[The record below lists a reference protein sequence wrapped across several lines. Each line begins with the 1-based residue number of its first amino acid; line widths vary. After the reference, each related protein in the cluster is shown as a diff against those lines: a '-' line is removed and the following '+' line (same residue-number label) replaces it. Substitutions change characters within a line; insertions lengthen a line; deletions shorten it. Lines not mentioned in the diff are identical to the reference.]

1 MNAQLAARYRK
12 SGFVNLK
19 FVSVRKSALRG
30 LVLSLALLPLA
41 SQARETDAVSEPFEV
56 GDSPSGNYLSARV
69 AEAEHDTFA
78 ASTFFREALRADPR
92 NPDLIQGAFVATL
105 ANGDMEAADAL
116 AREIMQRDPHNA
128 SARLTLTV
136 HDFRN
141 RSFAAARTLLNAG
154 GAGKGDLTTILL
166 TAWSYIGS
174 GDVKKAIAAINSLS
188 DPTFAVFRDFHAGL
202 MLDVAGKTEEAGARL
217 KAAYDGD
224 QSTLRLVDAYGR
236 NLARRGK
243 IDEAKKVFGDFNKL
257 QPHNPIIEA
266 ALADL
271 AAGRKLEPMVKDARG
286 GAAEVLYGLG
296 AYGLGAA
303 ESRPGDAVAAI
314 VFLRLALELS
324 PQNALAL
331 DTLAEAY
338 GKLKQ
343 YDSAIEIYDQVPK
356 SSSLRVAS
364 EIRVALLYAAM
375 GKADESAKQ
384 LRGIVKQHPDN
395 VDAVSALADVLRSQ
409 KKFQESA
416 DAYTR
421 VLALTA
427 PDDKSRWAIYYFR
440 GVDYERAKEWSKA
453 EPDLK
458 EALNLYPEQPMVL
471 NYLGYSWVDQGVHLD
486 EAFKMLR
493 RAVELE
499 PEDGYIVEFARLGL
513 LQARPLRRGGEISGA
528 RRRSQAGRSDHQRT
542 SRRRLLARGPQARR
556 RVPVEPRARPE
567 TGPRGS
573 AQDPGQDR
581 ERPARRPA
589 ADRKPRSSCER
600 SRRYRRQ
607 GRLTR
612 QPAWLTLKPRHSPW
626 RSAARRAVSK

>member
-1 MNAQLAARYRK
+1 MHPTL
-12 SGFVNLK
+12 
-19 FVSVRKSALRG
+19 VSARKSALRG
-30 LVLSLALLPLA
+30 LVFFLAFLPLA
-41 SQARETDAVSEPFEV
+41 AQARQTAAISEPFEV

-92 NPDLIQGAFVATL
+92 NPELIQGAFVATL
-105 ANGDMEAADAL
+105 ANGDMDAASAL
-116 AREIMQRDPHNA
+116 ARALLLRDPHNA

-136 HDFRN
+136 RDFKN
-141 RSFAAARTLLNAG
+141 RSYAAARTRLAAG

-174 GDVKKAIAAINSLS
+174 GDVKKAIAMVDSMS

-202 MLDVAGKTEEAGARL
+202 MLDVAGKAEEAGARL

-224 QSTLRLVDAYGR
+224 KSTLRLVDAYGR

-243 IDEAKKVFGDFNKL
+243 IDEAKTVFGDFNTL

-271 AAGRKLEPMVKDARG
+271 AAGRKLDPMVKDVRA

-303 ESRPGDAVAAI
+303 GSRPSDALAAV

-331 DTLAEAY
+331 DTLGEAY

-356 SSSLRVAS
+356 SDPLRATS
-364 EIRVALLYAAM
+364 EIRAALLYAAM
-375 GKADESAKQ
+375 GKTDESTRQ
-384 LRGIVKQHPDN
+384 LQAIVKDHPDN
-395 VDAVSALADVLRSQ
+395 EDAVSALADVLRTE

-440 GVDYERAKEWSKA
+440 GVDYERAKQWDKA

-471 NYLGYSWVDQGVHLD
+471 NYLGYSWVDQGKHLD
-486 EAFKMLR
+486 DAFKMLR

-499 PEDGYIVEFARLGL
+499 PEDGYIVDSLGWAYYKL
-513 LQARPLRRGGEISGA
+513 
-528 RRRSQAGRSDHQRT
+528 GRYDEAVKY
-542 SRRRLLARGPQARR
+542 L
-556 RVPVEPRARPE
+556 ERAV
-567 TGPRGS
+567 
-573 AQDPGQDR
+573 D
-581 ERPARRPA
+581 
-589 ADRKPRSSCER
+589 
-600 SRRYRRQ
+600 
-607 GRLTR
+607 
-612 QPAWLTLKPRHSPW
+612 LKPGDPTINDHLGDAYW
-626 RSAARRAVSK
+626 RVGRKLDAQFQWNHARDLKPEPEDLPNILSKIEKGLPDAPTQTESHDPAPGAPANLVGKGG

>member
-1 MNAQLAARYRK
+1 ME
-12 SGFVNLK
+12 SK
-19 FVSVRKSALRG
+19 FVSARKSALRG

-174 GDVKKAIAAINSLS
+174 GDVKKAIAAIDSLERS
-188 DPTFAVFRDFHAGL
+188 DLRRVPRLPCRADARCRGPDRGGRGAATRRPMTATRAPCAWSTP
-202 MLDVAGKTEEAGARL
+202 MAAIWRAGAR
-217 KAAYDGD
+217 
-224 QSTLRLVDAYGR
+224 STRR
-236 NLARRGK
+236 KRFLAT
-243 IDEAKKVFGDFNKL
+243 FNKL

-324 PQNALAL
+324 PERLGARHARRGLWQ
-331 DTLAEAY
+331 AEA
-338 GKLKQ
+338 
-343 YDSAIEIYDQVPK
+343 V
-356 SSSLRVAS
+356 
-364 EIRVALLYAAM
+364 
-375 GKADESAKQ
+375 
-384 LRGIVKQHPDN
+384 
-395 VDAVSALADVLRSQ
+395 
-409 KKFQESA
+409 
-416 DAYTR
+416 
-421 VLALTA
+421 
-427 PDDKSRWAIYYFR
+427 
-440 GVDYERAKEWSKA
+440 
-453 EPDLK
+453 
-458 EALNLYPEQPMVL
+458 
-471 NYLGYSWVDQGVHLD
+471 
-486 EAFKMLR
+486 
-493 RAVELE
+493 
-499 PEDGYIVEFARLGL
+499 
-513 LQARPLRRGGEISGA
+513 
-528 RRRSQAGRSDHQRT
+528 
-542 SRRRLLARGPQARR
+542 
-556 RVPVEPRARPE
+556 
-567 TGPRGS
+567 
-573 AQDPGQDR
+573 
-581 ERPARRPA
+581 
-589 ADRKPRSSCER
+589 
-600 SRRYRRQ
+600 
-607 GRLTR
+607 
-612 QPAWLTLKPRHSPW
+612 
-626 RSAARRAVSK
+626 

>member
-1 MNAQLAARYRK
+1 M
-12 SGFVNLK
+12 NLK
-19 FVSVRKSALRG
+19 LVYLRKSALRG

-41 SQARETDAVSEPFEV
+41 GHARETDAVSEPFEV

-78 ASTFFREALRADPR
+78 ASTFFREALRADPN

-105 ANGDMEAADAL
+105 ANGDMDAAAAL
-116 AREIMQRDPHNA
+116 AREIMQRDPRNA

-136 HDFRN
+136 HDFKN
-141 RSFAAARTLLNAG
+141 RSYASARALLSGGG
-154 GAGKGDLTTILL
+154 GAKGDLTTILL

-174 GDVKKAIAAINSLS
+174 GDVKKGIATIDSMS

-202 MLDVAGKTEEAGARL
+202 MLDVAGRTEEAGARL
-217 KAAYDGD
+217 KAAYAID

-271 AAGRKLEPMVKDARG
+271 AAGRKLQPMVKDARG

-303 ESRPGDAVAAI
+303 GGRPGDALAAI

-324 PQNALAL
+324 PQSALAL
-331 DTLAEAY
+331 DTLGEAY

-343 YDSAIEIYDQVPK
+343 YDSAIEIYDQIPK
-356 SSSLRVAS
+356 SSPLRVTS
-364 EIRVALLYAAM
+364 EIRIALIYAAT
-375 GKADESAKQ
+375 GKADESIKL
-384 LRGIVKQHPDN
+384 LRSIVKDHPDN
-395 VDAVSALADVLRSQ
+395 VDAVSALADVLRSD
-409 KKFQESA
+409 KKFQDSA

-458 EALNLYPEQPMVL
+458 EALDLYPEQPMVL
-471 NYLGYSWVDQGVHLD
+471 NYLGYSWVDQGIHLD

-499 PEDGYIVEFARLGL
+499 PDDGYIVDSLGWAYYKL
-513 LQARPLRRGGEISGA
+513 
-528 RRRSQAGRSDHQRT
+528 GRYDEAVKY
-542 SRRRLLARGPQARR
+542 L
-556 RVPVEPRARPE
+556 ERAV
-567 TGPRGS
+567 
-573 AQDPGQDR
+573 D
-581 ERPARRPA
+581 
-589 ADRKPRSSCER
+589 
-600 SRRYRRQ
+600 
-607 GRLTR
+607 
-612 QPAWLTLKPRHSPW
+612 LKPGDPTINDHLGDAYWRVGRKLDAGFQWNHARDLKPDPEDLPKILSKIEKGLPDAPRQTESHDPSPN
-626 RSAARRAVSK
+626 APADIAGKGG

>member
-1 MNAQLAARYRK
+1 L
-12 SGFVNLK
+12 VNLK
-19 FVSVRKSALRG
+19 FVSARKNALRG
-30 LVLSLALLPLA
+30 LVLSLALLPLS

-92 NPDLIQGAFVATL
+92 NPELIQGAFVATL
-105 ANGDMEAADAL
+105 ANGDMDAAAAL

-141 RSFAAARTLLNAG
+141 RSYAAARTLLNAG

-174 GDVKKAIAAINSLS
+174 GDVKKAIAAIDSLS

-224 QSTLRLVDAYGR
+224 QGTLRLVDAYGR

-364 EIRVALLYAAM
+364 EIRVALLYSAM
-375 GKADESAKQ
+375 GKADESVKQ
-384 LRGIVKQHPDN
+384 LRGIVKEHPDN
-395 VDAVSALADVLRSQ
+395 VDAVSALADVLRSE
-409 KKFQESA
+409 KKFPESA

-440 GVDYERAKEWSKA
+440 GVDYERAKQWSKA

-499 PEDGYIVEFARLGL
+499 PEDGYIVDSLGWAYYKL
-513 LQARPLRRGGEISGA
+513 
-528 RRRSQAGRSDHQRT
+528 GRYDEAVKY
-542 SRRRLLARGPQARR
+542 L
-556 RVPVEPRARPE
+556 ERAV
-567 TGPRGS
+567 
-573 AQDPGQDR
+573 D
-581 ERPARRPA
+581 
-589 ADRKPRSSCER
+589 
-600 SRRYRRQ
+600 
-607 GRLTR
+607 
-612 QPAWLTLKPRHSPW
+612 LKPGDPTINDHLGDAYW
-626 RSAARRAVSK
+626 RVGRKLDAGFQWNHARDLKPDPEDLPKILSKIEKGLPDAPQQTESHDPPANAPANIAGKGG

>member
-1 MNAQLAARYRK
+1 MNARLAARYRK

-19 FVSVRKSALRG
+19 FVSVRKSARRG

-174 GDVKKAIAAINSLS
+174 GDVKKAIAAIDSLS

-236 NLARRGK
+236 YLARRGK

-499 PEDGYIVEFARLGL
+499 PEDGYIVDSLGWAYYKL
-513 LQARPLRRGGEISGA
+513 
-528 RRRSQAGRSDHQRT
+528 GRYDEAVKY
-542 SRRRLLARGPQARR
+542 L
-556 RVPVEPRARPE
+556 ERAV
-567 TGPRGS
+567 
-573 AQDPGQDR
+573 D
-581 ERPARRPA
+581 
-589 ADRKPRSSCER
+589 
-600 SRRYRRQ
+600 
-607 GRLTR
+607 
-612 QPAWLTLKPRHSPW
+612 LKPGDPTINEHLGDAYW
-626 RSAARRAVSK
+626 RVGRKLDAGFQWNHARDLKPDPEDLPKILGKIAKGLPDAPQQTESHDPPANAPADIAGKGG

>member
-1 MNAQLAARYRK
+1 
-12 SGFVNLK
+12 VNLK
-19 FVSVRKSALRG
+19 FVFARKRALRG

-41 SQARETDAVSEPFEV
+41 GHAREADPVSEPFEV

-78 ASTFFREALRADPR
+78 ASTFFREALRADPH

-105 ANGDMEAADAL
+105 ANGDMDAATAL
-116 AREIMQRDPHNA
+116 ARSIVQRDPHNA

-136 HDFRN
+136 RDFRN
-141 RSFAAARTLLNAG
+141 KKYAVARALLNAG
-154 GAGKGDLTTILL
+154 GGGRGDLTTILL

-174 GDVKKAIAAINSLS
+174 GDVKKAIAIMDTMS

-202 MLDVAGKTEEAGARL
+202 MLDVVGRTEEAGARL
-217 KAAYDGD
+217 KAAYDSD
-224 QSTLRLVDAYGR
+224 QGTLRLVDAYGR

-243 IDEAKKVFGDFNKL
+243 IDEAKKVFEDFNKL

-303 ESRPGDAVAAI
+303 GSRPGDAVAAI
-314 VFLRLALELS
+314 VFLRLALELT
-324 PQNALAL
+324 PQNALTL
-331 DTLAEAY
+331 DTLGEAY

-356 SSSLRVAS
+356 SNPLRVTS
-364 EIRVALLYAAM
+364 DIRVALLFAAM
-375 GKADESAKQ
+375 GKADESAQ
-384 LRGIVKQHPDN
+384 RLRAIVKEHPEN
-395 VDAVSALADVLRSQ
+395 VDALSALADVLRSE
-409 KKFQESA
+409 KKYLESA

-499 PEDGYIVEFARLGL
+499 PEDGYIVDSLGWAYYKLGRYDEAVKYLERAVDLKPGDPTINDHLGDAYWRVGRKLDAGFQWNHARDLKPDPEDLPKILSKIAKGL
-513 LQARPLRRGGEISGA
+513 PDAP
-528 RRRSQAGRSDHQRT
+528 QRT
-542 SRRRLLARGPQARR
+542 
-556 RVPVEPRARPE
+556 EIH
-567 TGPRGS
+567 
-573 AQDPGQDR
+573 DPSSN
-581 ERPARRPA
+581 APA
-589 ADRKPRSSCER
+589 AIAGK
-600 SRRYRRQ
+600 
-607 GRLTR
+607 GG
-612 QPAWLTLKPRHSPW
+612 
-626 RSAARRAVSK
+626 

>member
-1 MNAQLAARYRK
+1 MNARLAARYRK

-174 GDVKKAIAAINSLS
+174 GDVKKAIAAIDSLS

-499 PEDGYIVEFARLGL
+499 PEDGYIVDSLGWAYYKL
-513 LQARPLRRGGEISGA
+513 
-528 RRRSQAGRSDHQRT
+528 GRYDEAVKY
-542 SRRRLLARGPQARR
+542 L
-556 RVPVEPRARPE
+556 ERAV
-567 TGPRGS
+567 
-573 AQDPGQDR
+573 D
-581 ERPARRPA
+581 
-589 ADRKPRSSCER
+589 
-600 SRRYRRQ
+600 
-607 GRLTR
+607 
-612 QPAWLTLKPRHSPW
+612 LKPGDPTINEHLGDAYW
-626 RSAARRAVSK
+626 RVGRKLDAGFQWNHARDLKPDPEDLPKILGKIAKGLPDAPQQTESHDPPANAPADIAGKGG